1 MPVNN
6 TVLQP
11 AKSELELKFRLQESD
26 IFRLRQLSFLKSNQI
41 SRRKT
46 STLTSIY
53 FDTTD
58 YALIKRGIGLRV
70 REYHGRFFQ
79 SVKSM
84 GVGIDGLHKRLEWED
99 KISSRRPDFKK
110 LCQSPFCHAFI
121 NLEQNVLLEPMF
133 STVVKRTI
141 WLVEWLGGQFE
152 VAMDIGDYWVKDKKV
167 SPIRELEIEL
177 LKGSENQLISFAT
190 TLQTFISLE
199 IETNN
204 KAEIGYRHF
213 QKIQSQS
220 V

>member
-1 MPVNN
+1 MPAINSP
-6 TVLQP
+6 LQP
-11 AKSELELKFRLQESD
+11 ASSELELKFRLRESD
-26 IFRLRQLSFLKSNQI
+26 IHQLRRLPFLKSIQT

-53 FDTTD
+53 YDTHD
-58 YALIKRGIGLRV
+58 YALVKRGIGLRV
-70 REYHGRFFQ
+70 REYHGCYFQ

-84 GVGIDGLHKRLEWED
+84 GSGEDGLHKRLEWED
-99 KISSRRPDFKK
+99 KIASNRPDFKK

-141 WLVEWLGGQFE
+141 WLVEWIGGTFE
-152 VAMDIGDYWVKDKKV
+152 VAMDIGDFWVNAKKV

-177 LKGSENQLISFAT
+177 INGSETQLLAFAQ
-190 TLQTFISLE
+190 TLQTHITLD

-204 KAEIGYRHF
+204 KAEIGYRHV
-213 QKIQSQS
+213 QHSLLS
-220 V
+220 AP